1 MGEIT
6 LKDPACVGNVSL
18 YMQKHFNNLVGRS
31 LRMGSFAS
39 YGLKVDTTRDG
50 MLLLTAMLDLPNSG
64 RSLMVKETI
73 QHPLNAHRLEYR
85 WKRPVTNKE
94 KVAAR
99 LGVEKR
105 KTESVIMSGYN
116 ESTLHS
122 IVQKLFDELKK
133 AYENDVIQNPAAIQT
148 PIRNHRLLA

>member
-1 MGEIT
+1 MGTIT
-6 LKDPACVGNVSL
+6 LADPACVGDVSL

-31 LRMGSFAS
+31 LRMGTYAS
-39 YGLKVDTTRDG
+39 YGLEVDTTRDG
-50 MLLLTAMLDLPNSG
+50 MLLLTAILYLPNSG

-73 QHPLNAHRLEYR
+73 KHPLDAQRVEYR
-85 WKRPVTNKE
+85 WKRPVTKSE

-105 KTESVIMSGYN
+105 KTEAVIMRGYN
-116 ESTLHS
+116 EATLHN
-122 IVQKLFDELKK
+122 IVQKLYDEIKK
-133 AYENDVIQNPAAIQT
+133 AYENDVVQNPPAIQT